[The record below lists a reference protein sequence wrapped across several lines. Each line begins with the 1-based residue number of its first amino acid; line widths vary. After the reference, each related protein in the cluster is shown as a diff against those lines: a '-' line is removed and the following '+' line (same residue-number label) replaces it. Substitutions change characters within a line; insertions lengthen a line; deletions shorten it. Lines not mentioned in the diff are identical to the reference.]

1 MSKRAGESFAASASV
16 KQKPFHCTAMIARR
30 SNEKN
35 ADMDYHA
42 GRPPDYK
49 AEDDSNREELCQQDL
64 KTITITATGA
74 SSSSQRMEATRAV
87 STSGRLEAVRDP

>member
-16 KQKPFHCTAMIARR
+16 KQKPFHCTAMIVRK
-30 SNEKN
+30 SNDKN
-35 ADMDYHA
+35 ADKDCHA
-42 GRPPDYK
+42 VPPPDYK
-49 AEDDSNREELCQQDL
+49 AEGGSEREELCQQDL

-74 SSSSQRMEATRAV
+74 V